1 MFKKIIAFLLFSGLL
16 FLKIAE
22 AKKARTLYL
31 SEQSIANIYLT
42 QGHSTALKF
51 DKVPRPAIIGNK
63 KAFLVETFQKVVA
76 IKALT
81 RKSKTNLFIFT
92 SEGNFNFNLVS
103 GSKNPDTFVLVKRK
117 QPVEEK
123 IFSRDKLKVYRKPLT
138 LVVHKVLFPK
148 SKNISSIYFSIFLN
162 TKSKKGFKVEH
173 LKFYVFQS
181 RNKIPIQKIFVD
193 KPLLSFK
200 NKNISGYLILNS
212 KHLLKNQSLVLK
224 LSAKTI
230 RKPLYLKIPFL

>member
-1 MFKKIIAFLLFSGLL
+1 MFKIIFLLFSGLL
-16 FLKIAE
+16 FLKTAE
-22 AKKARTLYL
+22 AKKARTIYL
-31 SEQSIANIYLT
+31 SEQSIENIYVT

-81 RKSKTNLFIFT
+81 KKTKTNLFIFT

-117 QPVEEK
+117 KPVEER
-123 IFSRDKLKVYRKPLT
+123 IFASEKLKVYKKPLT

-148 SKNISSIYFSIFLN
+148 SKHISSIYFSIFLN
-162 TKSKKGFKVEH
+162 SRYKRSFKVRG
-173 LKFYVFQS
+173 LKFSIFQN

-193 KPLLSFK
+193 KPQLSFESK
-200 NKNISGYLILNS
+200 KISGYLILNS
-212 KHLLKNQSLVLK
+212 KHLLQNQELVLK
-224 LSAKTI
+224 LSVNTI

>member
-123 IFSRDKLKVYRKPLT
+123 IFSHDKLKVYRRPLT

-148 SKNISSIYFSIFLN
+148 SK
-162 TKSKKGFKVEH
+162 KGFKAEH